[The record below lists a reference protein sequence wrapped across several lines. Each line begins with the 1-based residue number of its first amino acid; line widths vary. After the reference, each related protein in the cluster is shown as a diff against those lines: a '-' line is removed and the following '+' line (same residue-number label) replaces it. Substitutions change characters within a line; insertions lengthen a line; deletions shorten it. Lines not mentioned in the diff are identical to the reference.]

1 MTNHIFL
8 QIQSYDSYV
17 IFFQFMQIIIHGKCE
32 IRFTTA
38 KIQDCKFSSLIKLR
52 QYILDKFQEPV
63 DLPEFVEFRMH
74 DLSIL
79 CHNTKILKK
88 WYRDS
93 LFQYILLLAVVAH
106 INLLLFAFFHLAF
119 YCYFSLFAYKNCIS
133 CSLCLHLHLAHI
145 FHILKKYFTSFFL
158 LHILVKRLIIPE

>member
-1 MTNHIFL
+1 MTDHIFL

-93 LFQYILLLAVVAH
+93 LFQHILFLTVMAH
-106 INLLLFAFFHLAF
+106 INLLFPALFYLTF
-119 YCYFSLFAYKNCIS
+119 YSHF
-133 CSLCLHLHLAHI
+133 
-145 FHILKKYFTSFFL
+145 SFFTYKYCCL
-158 LHILVKRLIIPE
+158 ASGTGDLSLTERTI